1 MSTFSFSFSGDD
13 IEDDSTHPTDSEA
26 KEERK
31 NVAESGTLHRAS
43 PSTSSAFPI
52 SGQPL
57 LPPKSHSLDSLLAT
71 LPSKIAYSTL
81 KIKLDDG
88 REIKIPRR
96 ELWDVRV
103 QLMAEDEGGEGMV
116 GLGKDDVKTGVYEGG
131 FKSWES
137 SVDVVRVLAS
147 RVVKGSA
154 FGGRVLE
161 LGCGTALPMMAI
173 WQWVLEG
180 KEKVDGGLS
189 LGLADYNPSV
199 LQLVTLPNLLL
210 SWGQYAMKGDWE
222 EEGEMDIDDE
232 VKSGFLAD
240 MGRRDVSL
248 SLFSGAWSLDFV
260 KMVGESMASASG
272 PVTIVGAETI
282 YSPFALKSFAETLVC
297 LLEAMNGK
305 EKTSLVAAKKVYF
318 GVGGSMEDL
327 CDMVRGR
334 GALVEQIREESDGV
348 RRAVVEV
355 KMAGS

>member
-1 MSTFSFSFSGDD
+1 
-13 IEDDSTHPTDSEA
+13 
-26 KEERK
+26 
-31 NVAESGTLHRAS
+31 
-43 PSTSSAFPI
+43 
-52 SGQPL
+52 
-57 LPPKSHSLDSLLAT
+57 
-71 LPSKIAYSTL
+71 
-81 KIKLDDG
+81 
-88 REIKIPRR
+88 
-96 ELWDVRV
+96 
-103 QLMAEDEGGEGMV
+103 MAEDEGSGEGMV

-318 GVGGSMEDL
+318 GVGGSMEDF